1 MKNFEELDCWKKATE
16 LRRRLSLLIKKFPS
30 DEKYKLT
37 DQILRASRSVTA
49 NIAEGFGR
57 YHYQEYAQFCRQS
70 RGSLFEL
77 IDHLIV
83 ARDEK
88 YISEQEFVEFKLEIE
103 NCLIVLNGFINYL
116 LKAKASSANKFEEPG
131 LSYELDSQLT
141 INH

>member
-1 MKNFEELDCWKKATE
+1 MRNFEELDCWKKATE
-16 LRRRLSLLIKKFPS
+16 LRRRLSELVKKFPS
-30 DEKYKLT
+30 DEKFKLT

-49 NIAEGFGR
+49 NIAEGYGR

-88 YISEQEFVEFKLEIE
+88 YVSEQEFNEFKTEIE

-116 LKAKASSANKFEEPG
+116 LRAKSRTGNKIEEPE
-131 LSYELDSQLT
+131 LSYELDSPLT
-141 INH
+141 IND